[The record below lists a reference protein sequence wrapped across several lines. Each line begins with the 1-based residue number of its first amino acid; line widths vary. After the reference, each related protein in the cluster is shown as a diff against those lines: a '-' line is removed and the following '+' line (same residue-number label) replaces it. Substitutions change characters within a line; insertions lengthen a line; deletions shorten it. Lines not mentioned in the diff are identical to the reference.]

1 MWLNKCLKKLAS
13 EHLATANMLSSLKP
27 CTTALPSYCF
37 ITLPKRELEKIRLT
51 VSQILGVFANTLT
64 ADDNIPFVIGAIY
77 RNQFNC
83 NYLRNKKF
91 SCIFC
96 CISEVEIKF

>member
-51 VSQILGVFANTLT
+51 VSQILGVFASTLT
-64 ADDNIPFVIGAIY
+64 ADDKYSRRHRSNLPKPI
-77 RNQFNC
+77 Q
-83 NYLRNKKF
+83 LQLSKKQK
-91 SCIFC
+91 IFLHFLLH
-96 CISEVEIKF
+96 I

>member
-64 ADDNIPFVIGAIY
+64 ADDKY
-77 RNQFNC
+77 S
-83 NYLRNKKF
+83 LRHRSNLPQPIQLQLSKKQK
-91 SCIFC
+91 IFLHFLLH
-96 CISEVEIKF
+96 I